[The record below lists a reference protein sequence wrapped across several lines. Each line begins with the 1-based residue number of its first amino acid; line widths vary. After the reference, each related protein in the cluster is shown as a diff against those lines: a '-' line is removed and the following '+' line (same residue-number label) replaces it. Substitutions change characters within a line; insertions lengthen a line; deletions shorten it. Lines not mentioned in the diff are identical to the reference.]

1 MRAPTHKTRLYGA
14 EIHPENLRHLLV
26 GKAFYI
32 AQDHYCVKGL
42 RDVTQLLLYP
52 GTHLFLSGAVK
63 GRFVTIDEGV
73 FKAQGL
79 AVIGLAELGFNGDF
93 LAFVAPPPA
102 ALVAGLAQGDA
113 INPGAQTGISVEAA
127 DAGSGMVRATRL

>member
-1 MRAPTHKTRLYGA
+1 MSAPAHKTRLDGA

-32 AQDHYCVKGL
+32 AQDHNGAKGL
-42 RDVTQLLLYP
+42 GDVTQLLFYP
-52 GTHLFLSGAVK
+52 GTHLFLGSVVK
-63 GRFVTIDEGV
+63 GRFMSVDQGV
-73 FKAQGL
+73 FEAEGL
-79 AVIGLAELGFNGDF
+79 ALGVLAELGFYGDF

-113 INPGAQTGISVEAA
+113 IYPGAQAGVSVEA
-127 DAGSGMVRATRL
+127 